1 MKRTKWLKR
10 ALAGVLAVGAAGCK
24 QQLFLEPGDYHD
36 ALKVQLPK
44 ALETNPHDPI
54 VPGTV
59 EKLAPVNTVADFARP
74 PRNLTLRE
82 CVAVAIEQGNIGSQA
97 QQASQFGFKS
107 EGLGQ
112 FTGRGAS
119 GTDSVRAFAVD
130 PAIAGAEVERS
141 LSKFDTRWVTTMQ
154 WQKID
159 QPVAAQFVSFQQQ
172 RDAATLSS
180 TLAKP
185 LPTGGVAGITFSTDY
200 SKFGTAASQQFGQ
213 LINPNY
219 TPRLQ
224 FTFEQPLLRLF
235 GVEINQIA
243 GTGPFSEGS
252 LLLGGIRPAG
262 GVGTEGILITRIRQD
277 QTKADFEA
285 KINFLLVN
293 VEAAYWNLY
302 AAYYNLYAQEEGYRQ
317 AYEGYRYTKTRVEI
331 GSDEPQRLHQIQA
344 QVHRF
349 QGQVIQARGQVL
361 ESERQLRGLM
371 GLRSD
376 DGTRLVPID
385 EPTLAAYTPDFHEA
399 ANEAIALRPE
409 LVIARADLKFRQLDI
424 LLQKNLRRP
433 DLRTFTQYD
442 VAGLGTRLGGN
453 TQDFNANT
461 GVFTPGNAF
470 GSLADNRFNSWTIGF
485 RFDVPIGFRDANALV
500 RQAQLNLTKS
510 YVQLRDT
517 ELKTVEFLISQYR
530 RLIQTHVAITYARA
544 EREELQKFVYRIK
557 LKEQIGGGPAVDF
570 LSNLTVQQQLAA
582 AIAAEARAIA
592 DYNSALAI
600 FEFAKGTI
608 QQYNAV
614 AINEGPLP
622 PWVQKRAA
630 DHIRERTEAA
640 LKLREAPIPAGG
652 GTVGGHP
659 VGPAN
664 GTNSA
669 LKLPPFAEAREPLPD
684 LPVKP
689 MTPPVPPL
697 GGGAATGTRPW
708 PTAGGPA
715 GTGDAP
721 RPLPTFG
728 TAGGSGAPAG
738 VPLGAPVSGAPVEAD
753 NTFSAGDRV
762 VLPPPPQGARPIG
775 TALPAPPA
783 PPSGT
788 GTGAPGEFFAPAE
801 RVTLPPPPKP
811 LPVVRTPEPIV
822 SPGAPAVPSAPGIL
836 PDGRVTLPPPPAKGE
851 PLWTAPS
858 APSAPAAPDARVAPP
873 APIIPPTLPGGP

>member
-10 ALAGVLAVGAAGCK
+10 ALAGVLAVGTAGCK
-24 QQLFLEPGDYHD
+24 QQLFTEPGDFHD
-36 ALKVQLPK
+36 ALKVPLPK

-59 EKLAPVNTVADFARP
+59 EKLAAVNTVDDFVRP
-74 PRNLTLRE
+74 PRNITLRE
-82 CVAVAIEQGNIGSQA
+82 CVAVAIEQGNVGTA
-97 QQASQFGFKS
+97 GGGRFGFKS
-107 EGLGQ
+107 DQLPL
-112 FTGRGAS
+112 FSGRAATNS
-119 GTDSVRAFAVD
+119 DSVRAFAVD
-130 PAIAGAEVERS
+130 PAVAGAEIERS
-141 LSKFDTRWVTTMQ
+141 LSKFDARWVTTMQ

-172 RDAATLSS
+172 RDAATLNS

-219 TPRLQ
+219 TPRVQ

-243 GTGPFSEGS
+243 NTGPLAEGS

-277 QTKADFEA
+277 QTRAQFESQ
-285 KINFLLVN
+285 INLLLAN

-317 AYEGYRYTKTRVEI
+317 AFEGYRFVKQKVEI
-331 GSDEPQRLHQIQA
+331 GTEEPARLHQTQA

-361 ESERQLRGLM
+361 ESERQLRGLL

-376 DGTRLVPID
+376 DGARLVPID
-385 EPTLAAYTPDFHEA
+385 EPNLAPYVPDFQA
-399 ANEAIALRPE
+399 SAVEAIAMRPE
-409 LVIARADLKFRQLDI
+409 VLIARQELKALQLNI

-433 DLRTFTQYD
+433 DLRTFAQYD
-442 VAGLGTRLGGN
+442 VAGLGTRFGGN
-453 TQDFNANT
+453 TEDFNPAT
-461 GVFTPGNAF
+461 GAFTPGNAF
-470 GSLADNRFNSWTIGF
+470 GSLADNRFNSWTLGF
-485 RFDVPIGFRDANALV
+485 RFDVPLGFRDANAQV
-500 RQAQLNLTKS
+500 RQAQLGLTRG

-517 ELKTVEFLISQYR
+517 ELKVIELLIQQYR
-530 RLIQTHVAITYARA
+530 TLVQSHKLIGTAQA
-544 EREELQKFVYRIK
+544 EREELQRYVYRVK
-557 LKEQIGGGPAVDF
+557 LKEQIGGGPAADF

-592 DYNSALAI
+592 DYNTALAV
-600 FEFAKGTI
+600 FEYQKGTI
-608 QQYNAV
+608 LQYNAV
-614 AINEGPLP
+614 SINEGPLP
-622 PWVQKRAA
+622 PWVQKRAT
-630 DHIRERTEAA
+630 DHIRERTESA

-652 GTVGGHP
+652 APIGGHP

-669 LKLPPFAEAREPLPD
+669 LKLPPFAEAREPLPE
-684 LPVKP
+684 LPTKP
-689 MTPPVPPL
+689 MTPPVPL
-697 GGGAATGTRPW
+697 GGGAGGVGTRPW
-708 PTAGGPA
+708 PAAGGP
-715 GTGDAP
+715 DAP

-728 TAGGSGAPAG
+728 TAGAPPAG
-738 VPLGAPVSGAPVEAD
+738 VPLGAPVRGTPTDGDGTFGAD
-753 NTFSAGDRV
+753 GRV
-762 VLPPPPQGARPIG
+762 TLPPPPQGARPAG
-775 TALPAPPA
+775 TAAPAPA
-783 PPSGT
+783 GT
-788 GTGAPGEFFAPAE
+788 GTAGAPGEYFAPSD

-811 LPVVRTPEPIV
+811 LPPVVSAPAPIAPPAA
-822 SPGAPAVPSAPGIL
+822 PGAPGFVPE
-836 PDGRVTLPPPPAKGE
+836 GRVTLPPPPKKGE
-851 PLWTAPS
+851 PTWGAP
-858 APSAPAAPDARVAPP
+858 PAVPTGPEVRVAPPP
-873 APIIPPTLPGGP
+873 APIIPPTLPSAPGTP